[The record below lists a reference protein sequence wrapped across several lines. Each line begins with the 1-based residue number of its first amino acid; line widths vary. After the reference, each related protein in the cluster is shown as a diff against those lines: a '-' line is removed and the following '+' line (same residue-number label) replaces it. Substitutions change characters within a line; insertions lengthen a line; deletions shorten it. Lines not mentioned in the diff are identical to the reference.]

1 MNEQPMT
8 LRDTARGVAIRA
20 GVLVVGGVVIGGWFT
35 ALLFKAASG
44 LMKALIGLFLLL
56 VTGGLVTWEV
66 KRMQKRLES
75 PEGGSQFTVRS

>member
-1 MNEQPMT
+1 MT
-8 LRDTARGVAIRA
+8 LRDTAKGVALRA

-44 LMKALIGLFLLL
+44 LVKVLVGLFLLL

-66 KRMQKRLES
+66 KRVQHRFGG
-75 PEGGSQFTVRS
+75 GGSQPQLM